1 MQLSGLLQLV
11 VRLALDLETRLVS
24 VERLQAYI
32 RLLRSERST
41 TMALSAREQQLNF
54 DLSPTT
60 SENSSKLWWPSA
72 GRISF
77 RAVSLRYRANLPL
90 ALKNVTFDVAG
101 GSKVA
106 IVGRTGAGKSSITY
120 ALFRLVEIANNTEK
134 SDENSGI
141 FIDGVDIR
149 AVPLEV
155 LRSRLTIIPQ
165 DPVLF
170 TGSSI
175 RKNLDPRGK
184 ASEEQLLSVL
194 EAVGLREKVE
204 RQCRGGLDEPI
215 AAGSAGSVQQPKNSQ
230 PQQRSSGTR

>member
-1 MQLSGLLQLV
+1 M
-11 VRLALDLETRLVS
+11 
-24 VERLQAYI
+24 
-32 RLLRSERST
+32 
-41 TMALSAREQQLNF
+41 
-54 DLSPTT
+54 
-60 SENSSKLWWPSA
+60 
-72 GRISF
+72 
-77 RAVSLRYRANLPL
+77 
-90 ALKNVTFDVAG
+90 
-101 GSKVA
+101 
-106 IVGRTGAGKSSITY
+106 GRTGAGKSSITY
-120 ALFRLVEIANNTEK
+120 ALFRLVEIASAEK

-215 AAGSAGSVQQPKNSQ
+215 AAGSAGSVQQSKNSQ